1 MKTEIIKW
9 TFRLLP
15 ALALLA
21 AASIALA
28 ADAGGP
34 GYAYGGTAGKSGNC
48 LDCHGNAQGIGDR
61 YFIDPVKYGHTSH
74 ARIGCPA
81 CHDTVGRGHPGDQL
95 VPARTGCLECHGD
108 TAAEYARTPHAA
120 NASCGDCHDPH
131 RVNAPNEI
139 SGQEMNRMCASCHKK
154 ESMAAKHARWLPQAD
169 LHLDMLP
176 CTTCHTGSKNYVIN
190 LYIIKREGDR
200 RNGVF
205 RVADFAELEKIAG
218 GKDIRSIIDRNGDN
232 YISLAELGLFNRNP
246 AYGHLRLQGVLT
258 PETVTHNFEILQN
271 RWDCTFCHAS
281 GPGAMQTS
289 FIALPEK
296 SGAFRRVAVEKGAV
310 LDTLNGPPDFYLTGA
325 SRNGTLNNIG
335 LAIIA
340 GGMVM
345 PVGHGFLRFLTR
357 KNRKGKEHQS

>member
-9 TFRLLP
+9 TLRLLP

-28 ADAGGP
+28 AEAGGA
-34 GYAYGGTAGKSGNC
+34 GYAYGGIAGKSGNC
-48 LDCHGNAQGIGDR
+48 LDCHGNAKGIGDR
-61 YFIDPVKYGHTSH
+61 YFIDPVKYEHTSH

-81 CHDTVGRGHPGDQL
+81 CHDSIGGGHPGDQM
-95 VPARTGCLECHGD
+95 VPAKTGCIECHGD
-108 TAAEYARTPHAA
+108 TAAEYARTAHAA
-120 NASCGDCHDPH
+120 MAACNDCHNPH
-131 RVNAPNEI
+131 RVHAPNEI
-139 SGQEMNRMCASCHKK
+139 SGQEMNRMCATCHNN
-154 ESMAAKHARWLPQAD
+154 EGMVAKHARWLPQAD
-169 LHLDMLP
+169 LHLGMLP
-176 CTTCHTGSKNYVIN
+176 CITCHTGSKNYVIT
-190 LYIIKREGDR
+190 LYIIKREEDK
-200 RNGVF
+200 RNGEF
-205 RVADFAELEKIAG
+205 KLAGHAELEKIAG
-218 GKDIRSIIDRNGDN
+218 GIGIRSMIDGNGDN
-232 YISLAELGLFNRNP
+232 YISIAELGLFNRNP
-246 AYGHLRLQGVLT
+246 AYKHLRLQGVLT

-289 FIALPEK
+289 FIALPDK
-296 SGAFRRVAVEKGAV
+296 SGAFQRVSVEKGAV

-325 SRNGTLNNIG
+325 SRNASLNKIG